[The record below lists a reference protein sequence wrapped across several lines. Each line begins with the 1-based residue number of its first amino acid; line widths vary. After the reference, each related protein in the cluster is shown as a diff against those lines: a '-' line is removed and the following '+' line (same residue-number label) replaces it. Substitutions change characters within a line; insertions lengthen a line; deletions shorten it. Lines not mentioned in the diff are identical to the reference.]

1 MSMTPNKD
9 TYMAAGHLEK
19 NNMGIDSRWGQ
30 TLSQFLDLAKA
41 ASYDFDYERA
51 LKHLNSMEELW
62 EAKGLPIFS
71 LELRYEL
78 HSEKGKVLSRLG
90 RYNEAIVEYQKLID
104 YCQDEKLL
112 SKRVD
117 VFLEIGQLMSRTGE
131 HDRAL
136 GYIHRALSGY
146 RRLEDATGICKS
158 LRNLGAIYINL
169 GEFDD
174 VEAAYDEAIKIAL
187 QEKLHIVYADLFNNL
202 GTIKNIRGDWK
213 AALECYFKAKDVFE
227 KEGEIRKSAY
237 TLNNIGI
244 TLLEQGQLTN
254 ARDSFLSALQVAGA
268 VKDESL
274 LLILNLSLTD
284 LSLRVDNYPDARR
297 YCQATERYLEA
308 KDLRNSQWVEMRKLA
323 GKIARNEKEFDT
335 AQQYFDEAFL
345 LAEKLGLQFNV
356 AELLFEKG
364 NLLYETDQHME
375 ALQTL
380 ERAFQLFHQFKASGK
395 VENTESLI
403 NSIEEL
409 YLKVFEGMAG
419 KVDHKDAYTKG
430 HSDRVANL
438 ALLIAQK
445 LRLPDHEIKAIVAG
459 ALLHDIG
466 KLHTPDEILK
476 KTSKLTSEEFDE
488 IKKHPNKG
496 VQLLAG
502 IKLPWDV
509 ISMIRHH
516 HEKFDGTGYP
526 SGLKGEM
533 IPSSARIICV
543 ADVFDA
549 LTSERP
555 YRKSFAPDKALRIM
569 NDEMTFSFDPLVLDT
584 LISLVKDGLADSI
597 INRQTEEDEMYRIW
611 AKCRPQNSDKSAIE
625 ESVPVSQH

>member
-1 MSMTPNKD
+1 MST
-9 TYMAAGHLEK
+9 TSYK
-19 NNMGIDSRWGQ
+19 NAYLVDDNLKKRTVGIDSRWGQ
-30 TLSQFLDLAKA
+30 TLSQFLDLAKT
-41 ASYDFDYERA
+41 ASHDFDYERA

-71 LELRYEL
+71 LELRFEL

-90 RYNEAIVEYQKLID
+90 RYDEAIREFQKLLD

-117 VFLEIGQLMSRTGE
+117 VFLGIGQLMAKTGE

-136 GYIHRALSGY
+136 GYIHRALSGF
-146 RRLEDATGICKS
+146 RRLNNASGICKS

-174 VEAAYDEAIKIAL
+174 AEAAYDEAIEMAL
-187 QEKLHIVYADLFNNL
+187 QEKLHIIYADLYNNL

-254 ARDSFLSALQVAGA
+254 ARDSFLSALRVAGT
-268 VKDESL
+268 VRDESL

-284 LSLRVDNYPDARR
+284 LSLKVGNYSDAGR
-297 YCQATERYLEA
+297 YCQATARYLEA
-308 KDLRNSQWVEMRKLA
+308 RDLRNAQWVEMKKLA
-323 GKIARNEKEFDT
+323 GKIACNEKDFDN

-345 LAEKLGLQFNV
+345 LAEELRLQFNA
-356 AELLFEKG
+356 AEILFEKG
-364 NLLYETDQHME
+364 NLLFETDQHME

-380 ERAFQLFHQFKASGK
+380 ERAFKLFHQFKASGK

-409 YLKVFEGMAG
+409 YLKVFEGMAR
-419 KVDHKDAYTKG
+419 KVDRKDAYTKG

-445 LRLPDHEIKAIVAG
+445 LGLPDHEIKAVVAG

-466 KLHTPDEILK
+466 KLHIPDKLLK
-476 KTSKLTSEEFDE
+476 KPGKLTPEEFDE
-488 IKKHPNKG
+488 IKEHPDIG
-496 VQLLAG
+496 VQLLTG
-502 IKLPWDV
+502 IKLPWDI

-555 YRKSFAPDKALRIM
+555 YRKAFLPDKALHM
-569 NDEMTFSFDPLVLDT
+569 MKYEMTFSFDPLMLDT
-584 LISLVKDGLADSI
+584 LCNLYEEGLADSI
-597 INRQTEEDEMYRIW
+597 INRQTEADEMYRIW
-611 AKCRPQNSDKSAIE
+611 AQCRPRDIE
-625 ESVPVSQH
+625 KTDNTKPVESSVH

>member
-1 MSMTPNKD
+1 MSNTPHKD
-9 TYMAAGHLEK
+9 KYLVDTHLAK

-71 LELRYEL
+71 IELRYEL

-90 RYNEAIVEYQKLID
+90 RYSHAIAEYQKLLD

-117 VFLEIGQLMSRTGE
+117 VFLEIGQLMSKTGE
-131 HDRAL
+131 NDKAL
-136 GYIHRALSGY
+136 GYIHRALSGF
-146 RRLEDATGICKS
+146 RRLNDASGICRS

-174 VEAAYDEAIKIAL
+174 VEATYDEAIEIAL
-187 QEKLHIVYADLFNNL
+187 QEKLHIIYADLFNNL

-244 TLLEQGQLTN
+244 TLLEQGQLIN
-254 ARDSFLSALQVAGA
+254 ARDSFLSALQVAGT

-274 LLILNLSLTD
+274 ILILNLSLTD
-284 LSLRVDNYPDARR
+284 LSLKTGNYSDASR
-297 YCQATERYLEA
+297 YCQATKRYLEA
-308 KDLRNSQWVEMRKLA
+308 KELRNAQWVEMRKLA
-323 GKIARNEKEFDT
+323 GKIAYNNKEFDV
-335 AQQYFDEAFL
+335 AQKYFDEAFL
-345 LAEKLGLQFNV
+345 LAEELGLQFNA
-356 AELLFEKG
+356 AELFFEKG
-364 NLLYETDQHME
+364 NLLFETDQHME

-395 VENTESLI
+395 VENTENLI

-409 YLKVFEGMAG
+409 YLKVFDAMAARA
-419 KVDHKDAYTKG
+419 DHKDPYTKG
-430 HSDRVANL
+430 HSDRVAHL
-438 ALLIAQK
+438 TLMICQK
-445 LRLPDHEIKAIVAG
+445 LSLSDHETKATVAG

-466 KLHTPDEILK
+466 KLNIADELLK
-476 KTSKLTSEEFDE
+476 KPEKLTSEEFDE
-488 IKKHPNKG
+488 IKTHPDKG
-496 VQLLAG
+496 VQVLNG
-502 IKLPWDV
+502 IKLPWD
-509 ISMIRHH
+509 ILPMIRHH
-516 HEKFDGTGYP
+516 HEKFDGSGYP
-526 SGLKGEM
+526 SGLKGEL
-533 IPSSARIICV
+533 IPSSARIIAV

-549 LTSERP
+549 LTSDRP
-555 YRKSFAPDKALRIM
+555 YRKMFSADKALRIM
-569 NDEMTFSFDPLVLDT
+569 KEEMTFSFDQLILDT
-584 LISLVKDGLADSI
+584 LVNLVEGGKIDNI
-597 INRQTEEDEMYRIW
+597 INRKTESDEMYRIW
-611 AKCRPQNSDKSAIE
+611 SQCRPKNNNDPSNR
-625 ESVPVSQH
+625 ESVAAISC

>member
-1 MSMTPNKD
+1 MST
-9 TYMAAGHLEK
+9 TSYK
-19 NNMGIDSRWGQ
+19 NAYLVEDNLKKRTVGIDSRWGQ
-30 TLSQFLDLAKA
+30 TLSQFLDLAKT
-41 ASYDFDYERA
+41 ASHDFDYERA

-71 LELRYEL
+71 LELRFEL

-90 RYNEAIVEYQKLID
+90 RYDEAIREFQKLLD

-117 VFLEIGQLMSRTGE
+117 VFLGIGQLMAKTGE

-136 GYIHRALSGY
+136 GYIHRALSGF
-146 RRLEDATGICKS
+146 RRLNNASGICKS

-174 VEAAYDEAIKIAL
+174 AEAAYDEAIEMAL
-187 QEKLHIVYADLFNNL
+187 QEKLHIIYADLYNNL

-254 ARDSFLSALQVAGA
+254 ARDSFLSALRVAGT
-268 VKDESL
+268 VRDESL

-284 LSLRVDNYPDARR
+284 LSLKVGNYSDAGR
-297 YCQATERYLEA
+297 YCQATARYLEDR
-308 KDLRNSQWVEMRKLA
+308 DLRNAQWVEMKKLA
-323 GKIARNEKEFDT
+323 GKIACNEKDFDN

-345 LAEKLGLQFNV
+345 LAEELHLQFNA
-356 AELLFEKG
+356 AEILFEKG
-364 NLLYETDQHME
+364 NLLFETDQHME

-409 YLKVFEGMAG
+409 YLKVFEGMAR
-419 KVDHKDAYTKG
+419 KVDRKDAYTKG

-445 LRLPDHEIKAIVAG
+445 LGLPDHEIKAVVAG

-466 KLHTPDEILK
+466 KLHIPDKLLK
-476 KTSKLTSEEFDE
+476 KPGKLTPEEFDE
-488 IKKHPNKG
+488 IKEHPDIG
-496 VQLLAG
+496 VQLLTG
-502 IKLPWDV
+502 IKLPWDI

-555 YRKSFAPDKALRIM
+555 YRKAFLPDKALHM
-569 NDEMTFSFDPLVLDT
+569 MKYEMTFSFDPLMLDT
-584 LISLVKDGLADSI
+584 LCNLYEEGLADSI
-597 INRQTEEDEMYRIW
+597 INRQTEADEMYRIW
-611 AKCRPQNSDKSAIE
+611 AQCRPRDIE
-625 ESVPVSQH
+625 KTDNTKPVESSVH